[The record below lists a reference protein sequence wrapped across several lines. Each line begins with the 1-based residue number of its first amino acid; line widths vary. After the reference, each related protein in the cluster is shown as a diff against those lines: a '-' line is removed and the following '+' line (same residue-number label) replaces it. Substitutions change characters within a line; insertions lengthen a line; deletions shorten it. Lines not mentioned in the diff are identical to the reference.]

1 MRLTRKFGKVLGFG
15 LLLMLLGVNSVIAAT
30 LDEAKAAGQIGEKQ
44 DGYIGLV
51 QASVP
56 ADVAALVESVNAQR
70 RARYEEIAKENGIA
84 VEDVAKLAFTRALE
98 NTRPGNFVEASPGQ
112 WVKKP

>member
-1 MRLTRKFGKVLGFG
+1 MRLVKKAGRALGFG
-15 LLLMLLGVNSVIAAT
+15 LLLMLLGVSSAFAAT

-56 ADVAALVESVNAQR
+56 ADVMALVENVNAQR

-84 VEDVAKLAFTRALE
+84 VQDVAKLAFTRALE

>member
-1 MRLTRKFGKVLGFG
+1 MRLVKKAGRALGFG
-15 LLLMLLGVNSVIAAT
+15 LLLMLLGVSSAFAAT

-44 DGYIGLV
+44 DGYIGVV

-56 ADVAALVESVNAQR
+56 ADVVALVESVNAQR

>member
-1 MRLTRKFGKVLGFG
+1 MRLVKKAGRALGFG
-15 LLLMLLGVNSVIAAT
+15 LLLMLLSVSSAFAAT

-56 ADVAALVESVNAQR
+56 ADVMALVESVNAQR

-84 VEDVAKLAFTRALE
+84 VQDVAKLAFTRTLE

>member
-1 MRLTRKFGKVLGFG
+1 MRLVKKAGRALGFG
-15 LLLMLLGVNSVIAAT
+15 LLLMLLGGSSAFAVT

-84 VEDVAKLAFTRALE
+84 VQDVAKLAFTRALE

>member
-1 MRLTRKFGKVLGFG
+1 MRLVKKARRALGFG
-15 LLLMLLGVNSVIAAT
+15 LLLMLLGVSSAFAAT

-56 ADVAALVESVNAQR
+56 ADVMALVESVNAQR

-84 VEDVAKLAFTRALE
+84 VQDVAKLAFTRALE